1 MYMLPPL
8 MTPDGGPFAAGF
20 PLARVGSQGN
30 TEPERQPACA
40 TGRQS
45 TAAASLCLG
54 QFGKWLHRVPI
65 EKDLMLNLLWVE
77 LRVDEAWE

>member
-40 TGRQS
+40 TGLEPTSRES
-45 TAAASLCLG
+45 M
-54 QFGKWLHRVPI
+54 R
-65 EKDLMLNLLWVE
+65 
-77 LRVDEAWE
+77 